1 MCDAIKSKSS
11 RKIVHPGAKI
21 MINRLIKI
29 VLIFVKKVLGGRLLP
44 NQSSKYKNYKCY
56 KNSCKLC
63 KNSEDIDS
71 EKADEN

>member
-29 VLIFVKKVLGGRLLP
+29 VLIFVKK
-44 NQSSKYKNYKCY
+44 YKNYKCY

>member
-1 MCDAIKSKSS
+1 
-11 RKIVHPGAKI
+11 